1 MQRDAVLKKNIT
13 GVFFRYVTPGVIGMV
28 GLSLYILADTY
39 FIANGIG
46 RLGLASL
53 NIGLPVYN
61 LIFGIGALLGIGGGT
76 VFSILHGSAEHERA
90 NRPFTIAA
98 VLGVCFSLLFALLG
112 AFASGPIAALLGAT
126 EETASYTITY
136 LRVILLFSP
145 AFILNNIMTAFVR
158 NDGNPHLAMVAMTIS
173 TLTNIVLDY
182 VFIYP
187 LGLGMFGAALATG
200 LGTVLGLLIHLTHFL
215 RKSNTLRLLRM
226 RPAIREILQIFHCG
240 ISNFITEFSAG
251 IVILAFNTV
260 ILKLAGNTGVAAYGI
275 VANIAIV
282 CTAFFNGIGQGVQP
296 IISTNFGA
304 LQQKRVWHAYLLAV
318 TCACTIGLIFYGT
331 GILFPTQIA
340 GLFNQEKSPELTA
353 LAVRA
358 IHRYFLAF
366 ALMGFN
372 IITIT
377 SLAAMSQL
385 KEAFVLSVLRGV
397 AVILPVL
404 FLLSHFFGL
413 DGVWLTIP
421 VTELLIALL
430 GTVFL
435 LRVHR
440 KLKKV

>member
-1 MQRDAVLKKNIT
+1 MQREAILTQPVT

-39 FIANGIG
+39 FIANGVG
-46 RLGLASL
+46 QFGLAAL

-61 LIFGIGALLGIGGGT
+61 LIFGVGALLGIGGGT
-76 VFSILHGSAEHERA
+76 VFSILHGRGEHEQA
-90 NRPFTIAA
+90 NRPFTIAI
-98 VLGVCFSLLFALLG
+98 VLGAAFALLFTLLG
-112 AFASGPIAALLGAT
+112 AFAAGPIASLLGAT
-126 EETASYTITY
+126 PETAAYTITY
-136 LRVILLFSP
+136 LRVVLLFSP
-145 AFILNNIMTAFVR
+145 AFILNNILTAFVR
-158 NDGNPHLAMVAMTIS
+158 NDGNPRLAMAAMTIS

-187 LGLGMFGAALATG
+187 LKMGMFGAALATG
-200 LGTVLGLLIHLTHFL
+200 LGTVLGLCIHLTHFL
-215 RKSNTLRLLRM
+215 HKSSTLRLRKCK
-226 RPAIREILQIFHCG
+226 PAAREVLQIARCG

-296 IISTNFGA
+296 VISANYGA
-304 LQQKRVWHAYLLAV
+304 LQQKRVWRAFLLAAV
-318 TCACTIGLIFYGT
+318 CACTVGMVFYLA
-331 GILFPTQIA
+331 GILFPAQIA
-340 GLFNQEKSPELTA
+340 GLFNQENTQALTA

-358 IHRYFLAF
+358 IRMYFLAF

-377 SLAAMSQL
+377 SLSAMAQL
-385 KEAFVLSVLRGV
+385 REAFTLSALRGFV
-397 AVILPVL
+397 IILPVL
-404 FLLSHFFGL
+404 LLLSHFFGL

-421 VTELLIALL
+421 ATELLIALL
-430 GTVFL
+430 GIVFL
-435 LRVHR
+435 ARAHK

>member
-1 MQRDAVLKKNIT
+1 MQREAILKGNMT

-39 FIANGIG
+39 FIANGVG
-46 RLGLASL
+46 KLGLAAL

-76 VFSILHGSAEHERA
+76 VFSILHGREEHERA
-90 NRPFTIAA
+90 GRPFTIAA
-98 VLGVCFSLLFALLG
+98 ALGLLFALLFTLLG
-112 AFASGPIAALLGAT
+112 AFAAEPLAALLGAT
-126 EETASYTITY
+126 EETAAHTVIY
-136 LRVILLFSP
+136 LRVVLLFSP
-145 AFILNNIMTAFVR
+145 VFILNNIMTAFVR
-158 NDGNPHLAMVAMTIS
+158 NDGNPHLAMAAMTAS

-187 LGLGMFGAALATG
+187 LRLGMFGAALATG
-200 LGTVLGLLIHLTHFL
+200 LGTVLGLFIHMTHFL
-215 RKSNTLRLLRM
+215 RKGNTLRLIRM
-226 RPAIREILQIFHCG
+226 KPEHREILQIFRCG
-240 ISNFITEFSAG
+240 VSSFVTEFSAG

-296 IISTNFGA
+296 VISTNFGA
-304 LQQKRVWHAYLLAV
+304 LKQKRVWHAVLLAAS
-318 TCACTIGLIFYGT
+318 CAAAIGLLFYGA

-340 GLFNQEKSPELTA
+340 GLFNQENSPELTA

-358 IHRYFLAF
+358 IHLYFLAF

-377 SLAAMSQL
+377 SLSAMAQL
-385 KEAFVLSVLRGV
+385 KAAFTLSILRGFL
-397 AVILPVL
+397 VILPVL
-404 FLLSHFFGL
+404 LLLSHFWGL

-421 VTELLIALL
+421 ATELLIALL
-430 GTVFL
+430 GAFFL
-435 LRVHR
+435 LRAHR
-440 KLKKV
+440 RLKKV

>member
-1 MQRDAVLKKNIT
+1 M
-13 GVFFRYVTPGVIGMV
+13 G
-28 GLSLYILADTY
+28 
-39 FIANGIG
+39 
-46 RLGLASL
+46 
-53 NIGLPVYN
+53 
-61 LIFGIGALLGIGGGT
+61 
-76 VFSILHGSAEHERA
+76 
-90 NRPFTIAA
+90 
-98 VLGVCFSLLFALLG
+98 
-112 AFASGPIAALLGAT
+112 
-126 EETASYTITY
+126 
-136 LRVILLFSP
+136 
-145 AFILNNIMTAFVR
+145 
-158 NDGNPHLAMVAMTIS
+158 
-173 TLTNIVLDY
+173 
-182 VFIYP
+182 
-187 LGLGMFGAALATG
+187 
-200 LGTVLGLLIHLTHFL
+200 
-215 RKSNTLRLLRM
+215 
-226 RPAIREILQIFHCG
+226 HCG

-304 LQQKRVWHAYLLAV
+304 LQQKRVWHAFLLAV

-385 KEAFVLSVLRGV
+385 KEAFVLSVLRGF

-404 FLLSHFFGL
+404 LLLSHFFGL

>member
-76 VFSILHGSAEHERA
+76 VFSILHGRAEHERA

-126 EETASYTITY
+126 EETASYTVTY

-158 NDGNPHLAMVAMTIS
+158 NDGNPHLAMAAMTIS

-187 LGLGMFGAALATG
+187 LRLGMFGAALATG

-226 RPAIREILQIFHCG
+226 RPAFREILQIF
-240 ISNFITEFSAG
+240 
-251 IVILAFNTV
+251 
-260 ILKLAGNTGVAAYGI
+260 
-275 VANIAIV
+275 
-282 CTAFFNGIGQGVQP
+282 
-296 IISTNFGA
+296 
-304 LQQKRVWHAYLLAV
+304 
-318 TCACTIGLIFYGT
+318 T

-404 FLLSHFFGL
+404 LLLSHFFGL